1 MEFLIVYAI
10 IAVLSAVVGHFVL
23 IVPVVRR
30 LVDEGYENSV
40 TESQYIFYVAG
51 LIAMLLAAPL
61 VLYVLYDY
69 ERIIQFRETLF
80 KDLQ

>member
-10 IAVLSAVVGHFVL
+10 IAVLSAVVGYFVL

-40 TESQYIFYVAG
+40 TESQYLFYAAG
-51 LIAMLLAAPL
+51 LIAMILAAPL